1 MIDLSSS
8 IRLLV
13 SQSSDILPQ
22 QIILDAIDVNFQLI
36 HVDAAIEV
44 LRVHIPVEGGQ
55 VLVRVYELQCHHSQR
70 E

>member
-22 QIILDAIDVNFQLI
+22 QIILHAIDVNFQLS

-44 LRVHIPVEGGQ
+44 LRVHIPV
-55 VLVRVYELQCHHSQR
+55 
-70 E
+70 